1 MTYLEVVNTV
11 LKLMRLD
18 EVATVAGQEDEAVK
32 VVIQNVNDAKKKVE
46 NAWRWNV
53 LRDEWAIPVVQGV
66 STYPIT
72 DSYDQIIIDDVLLN
86 DQWVLKPNNK
96 KSLDRKLNTYSTET
110 NAPNE
115 YAIAGANANREVL
128 IKFWPL
134 SNQSH
139 TVTITGW
146 KNQPDLAIDSDEL
159 LVPHYP
165 VVYEALAMSA
175 RERGEVGGQTSLELF
190 GMAKKY
196 LEDAIAL
203 DASMSPLDT
212 NWYTI

>member
-18 EVATVAGQEDEAVK
+18 EVATVAGQEDEAIK